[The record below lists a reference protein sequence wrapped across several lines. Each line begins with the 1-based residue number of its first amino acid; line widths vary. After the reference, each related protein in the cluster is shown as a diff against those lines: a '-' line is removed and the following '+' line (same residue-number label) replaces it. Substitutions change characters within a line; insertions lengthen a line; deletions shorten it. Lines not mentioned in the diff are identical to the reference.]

1 MLRHNLTST
10 PEELQL
16 SGVWSWEVPTGVA
29 TEVGCMLSS
38 RKSGTMMHFVAAD
51 RSTVLS
57 TGRMGN
63 MSLAEQSL
71 ELQNGQFLAAGSNA
85 RV

>member
-1 MLRHNLTST
+1 MRHNLTST

-16 SGVWSWEVPTGVA
+16 LGVWSWEVPTGVD

-38 RKSGTMMHFVAAD
+38 RKSGAMHFVAAD